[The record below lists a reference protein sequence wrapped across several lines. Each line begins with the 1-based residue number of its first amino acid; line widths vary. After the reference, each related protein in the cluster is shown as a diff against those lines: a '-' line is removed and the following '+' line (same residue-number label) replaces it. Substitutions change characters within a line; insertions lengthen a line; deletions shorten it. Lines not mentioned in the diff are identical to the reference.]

1 MIETLTSEN
10 IALKNT
16 QGFTKQK
23 IWDEFKDFASN
34 DGKVWKEEKEKDKIS
49 FKEIFEQQKLESKM
63 RMEKVVVKVL
73 KNNENTVRET
83 VKNKKI

>member
-73 KNNENTVRET
+73 KNNENTVRDT